1 MERRTWT
8 QGKLG
13 RGEIGRVTWSVT
25 LAHCWPGS
33 DPTPPH
39 PQEKPEQRRGH
50 PLLLAIRA
58 ARQREHRLGLAQVCE
73 PGGERKEKKKTPEKE
88 RFQERERKISEKSE
102 KPTQAGPRVWDNLFA
117 NVELIP

>member
-73 PGGERKEKKKTPEKE
+73 PGGERKKRKHRKRKDFKREKGKYLKNQKN
-88 RFQERERKISEKSE
+88 RHKQ
-102 KPTQAGPRVWDNLFA
+102 GPACGTIYLLMWS
-117 NVELIP
+117 